1 MVCQYVE
8 CLLVVFFAAEI
19 QKLKSTVSKT
29 DKKKKKEV
37 AEKIASLEADQAR
50 RHEKELQELQEQVL
64 TPNSLSFLWK
74 CVVKVQ
80 FHL

>member
-1 MVCQYVE
+1 MFIGYF
-8 CLLVVFFAAEI
+8 LAAEI

-64 TPNSLSFLWK
+64 YLIHSLSFAK
-74 CVVKVQ
+74 CIVTAK